1 MLHDYSWMNKY
12 INRTGHLRVF
22 LREALETHPHSQPH
36 PHPRGHLIY
45 PCLPP
50 QTFYCQFYFSWF
62 SFLNKRLIILFSHPQ
77 CLGNSRHQD
86 VFSEW
91 QNGDQGLMLVGRR
104 MVDADKQASD
114 TILPLPPASSAASAS
129 VHAASPPHFYFCYTR
144 LENILRNKSYIPR
157 IPLLES
163 EHGLI

>member
-1 MLHDYSWMNKY
+1 MNKSVSQ
-12 INRTGHLRVF
+12 IGHLRVF
-22 LREALETHPHSQPH
+22 LREALESHRHSQPH

-62 SFLNKRLIILFSHPQ
+62 SFLNKRLIILFPHPQ

-91 QNGDQGLMLVGRR
+91 QNGDQGPMLVGRR
-104 MVDADKQASD
+104 MVGADQRASD
-114 TILPLPPASSAASAS
+114 TIPTWPLSQLSHFCISS
-129 VHAASPPHFYFCYTR
+129 HGPSPTSLFLLHTH
-144 LENILRNKSYIPR
+144 LEHILRNKSHVPR
-157 IPLLES
+157 FPLPQS
-163 EHGLI
+163 EHWLI